1 MTAIG
6 GAVKTVEVE
15 RAAREFAAIIPE
27 HEFSVAQ
34 IMSYIQRN
42 WDSPAVA
49 VRNSRKWVT
58 QALKEKEDHCRE
70 SSSAGTVSS
79 ASSTAREAAEE
90 GELKWLW
97 KRRDAEVQ
105 HDIPRTKN
113 RRDLSAAACITPS
126 PSPCEDNHRHDTWE
140 EDSPYLSSV

>member
-1 MTAIG
+1 
-6 GAVKTVEVE
+6 
-15 RAAREFAAIIPE
+15 
-27 HEFSVAQ
+27 
-34 IMSYIQRN
+34 MSYIQRN

-58 QALKEKEDHCRE
+58 RALKEKEDHCRE
-70 SSSAGTVSS
+70 SSSAETVGS

-113 RRDLSAAACITPS
+113 SRDLPAAACITPS
-126 PSPCEDNHRHDTWE
+126 SSPFEDNYCYDTWE